1 MMLTFS
7 VSSCNYEYTLSLCQ
21 LCLLCV
27 RVPRLQRP
35 HALKPP
41 RATLIHRS
49 LGYSW
54 TIDDRYN
61 SARVPV
67 WDAFMDETAAT
78 AGLCF
83 MIAAVSWELPSWVR
97 DNYLIKML
105 VVTAVIRA
113 LIEK

>member
-1 MMLTFS
+1 MNTCSHCVNYVFVVCVCVCVCVC
-7 VSSCNYEYTLSLCQ
+7 VS
-21 LCLLCV
+21 
-27 RVPRLQRP
+27 RLQRP
-35 HALKPP
+35 QAIKHPCV
-41 RATLIHRS
+41 TLIS
-49 LGYSW
+49 LGHSCA
-54 TIDDRYN
+54 IDDRYN